1 MKTFVQ
7 FANENKLTQVQLE
20 LCFNAWNTACDF
32 KNIQLAKKD
41 EIIKELKIYSDF
53 LSQYSDCD
61 DSCSWARHS
70 SRCRSVTK
78 RILDHKNKIEEL
90 ENGK

>member
-1 MKTFVQ
+1 MKDQ
-7 FANENKLTQVQLE
+7 MLEDKYNELGKAHAEAMN
-20 LCFNAWNTACDF
+20 
-32 KNIQLAKKD
+32 QLAKKD